1 MTAPKARNTYG
12 DGAVDR
18 LISELVATVGPDDN
32 DDLIRRLIVTALDMD
47 VAEVER
53 LDLKIASQSLVEM
66 LNGYQVFSQDPHR
79 AKVTIF
85 GSARTKPDHPDYQ
98 LAVDFGRAI
107 AESGWMIISGAGP
120 GIMQAGIEGAG
131 IDNSYGVNIVLPFE
145 QRAVDIIDGDSK
157 LATFKYF
164 FTRKLFFVK
173 EADAFALFPGGF
185 GTLDEGFELLTL
197 IQTGKSYP
205 APIVLLDHPGSTYWD
220 GWKRFVAEE
229 LEGGGMVSPHDK
241 SLYLHTHDP
250 AEAAQYICHFYS
262 SFHSLRYVGKR
273 LVVRLRHELPD
284 SAYPVLNDEFG
295 DIVVSGAIAPA
306 EATKSEIK
314 DDDAPDLPR
323 LAFQFDN
330 RSFARLTSLIHR
342 INDLGAAEATAAD
355 ERAPRDLVHDL
366 EPENEAF
373 N

>member
-12 DGAVDR
+12 DGDVDR
-18 LISELVATVGPDDN
+18 LISELVATVGLDTN

-47 VAEVER
+47 AAELER

-66 LNGYQVFSQDPHR
+66 LNGYRVFSQDPHA
-79 AKVTIF
+79 AKVTVF
-85 GSARTKPDHPDYQ
+85 GSARTKPDHPDY
-98 LAVDFGRAI
+98 LMAVEFGRAI
-107 AESGWMIISGAGP
+107 AALDWMIISGAGP
-120 GIMQAGIEGAG
+120 GIMKASIEGAG
-131 IDNSYGVNIVLPFE
+131 AESSYGVNIVLPFE
-145 QRAVDIIDGDSK
+145 QRAIDIIDGDPK

-229 LEGGGMVSPHDK
+229 LEGGGMVNPADK
-241 SLYLHTHDP
+241 SLYLHTHDVD
-250 AEAAQYICHFYS
+250 EAVRYICHFYS
-262 SFHSLRYVGKR
+262 SFHSMRYVGKR
-273 LVVRLRHELPD
+273 LVIRLRHELPD
-284 SAYPVLNDEFG
+284 SAYSILNSEFG
-295 DIVVSGAIAPA
+295 DIVASGEIAPTQ
-306 EATKSEIK
+306 ATKTEIR
-314 DDDAPDLPR
+314 DDDAAELPR
-323 LAFQFDN
+323 LAFNFDN
-330 RSFARLTSLIHR
+330 RSFARLTALIHR
-342 INDLGAAEATAAD
+342 VNDLGAGAGTAD

-366 EPENEAF
+366 EPENEEFA
-373 N
+373 